1 MAKSPPDEDKRGALE
16 DAKEFLVEL
25 LSDGPVEAE
34 TVHTKAKSREI
45 KFATMR
51 RAKKVLKVESVKESE
66 AWFWRLPKATMIRI
80 QAAARKV
87 FIPIKMSILS
97 TLTKKRSF
105 AGK

>member
-51 RAKKVLKVESVKESE
+51 RAKKVLKVESLKESE
-66 AWFWRLPKATMIRI
+66 AWFWRLPKSDDDPDPGGG
-80 QAAARKV
+80 KEGV
-87 FIPIKMSILS
+87 HPHKDEHLEHLDEK
-97 TLTKKRSF
+97 TLICR
-105 AGK
+105 